1 MEQHG
6 NKLYDDDGKEE
17 EHEDDTNWLEMKILL
32 GDENLGI
39 ETRITEGS
47 MLSDCLTNYN
57 TYARLAAQPSTRAQ
71 PKPVFWFQHN
81 IANCEACVAG
91 NRWSRSRSR
100 NDNILNYRN
109 SRISNTGNHKTCE
122 IKD

>member
-6 NKLYDDDGKEE
+6 NELYDDDGKEE

-32 GDENLGI
+32 GDENLGK

-57 TYARLAAQPSTRAQ
+57 TYARLAAQPRTRA
-71 PKPVFWFQHN
+71 
-81 IANCEACVAG
+81 A
-91 NRWSRSRSR
+91 
-100 NDNILNYRN
+100 
-109 SRISNTGNHKTCE
+109 
-122 IKD
+122 